1 MLPTRELWD
10 RIIFVIEKE
19 HHHRL
24 PVLLQE
30 KKTMESELR
39 VKGPGNIID
48 RTSSIVSGFSH
59 Y

>member
-30 KKTMESELR
+30 KR
-39 VKGPGNIID
+39 PGDIID
-48 RTSSIVSGFSH
+48 RTSSIVSEFNH